1 MKKKVLSM
9 MLAGAMTVSMLA
21 GCGAGADEAATTD
34 NTAADTK
41 TEAAATTEI

>member
-9 MLAGAMTVSMLA
+9 MLVGAMTASMLA

-34 NTAADTK
+34 NTAAGLSTL
-41 TEAAATTEI
+41 